1 MGWRSE
7 DYDSYK
13 WVQALK
19 GEQLNK
25 YALVPVKGNYRRLS
39 NQNLPDAIQWFA
51 ELVADYLQQKQ
62 VTGPILAIPV
72 PSSNCVASSRVRPH
86 TRKLAKAV
94 CDTLKDG
101 SKVLD
106 CLRWKKNLGSA
117 SEEGGPR
124 ETEILYGN
132 LMILGDQLKDLD
144 ESTNVLLLD
153 DVTTSGGHLK
163 ACAAKLKKAGVSVE
177 LCVCGGKTVYD
188 QNQRAFSLYEY
199 TLDEHKP

>member
-94 CDTLKDG
+94 CDTLKD
-101 SKVLD
+101 V
-106 CLRWKKNLGSA
+106 
-117 SEEGGPR
+117 
-124 ETEILYGN
+124 
-132 LMILGDQLKDLD
+132 D

-163 ACAAKLKKAGVSVE
+163 ACAAKLKKAGVS
-177 LCVCGGKTVYD
+177 G
-188 QNQRAFSLYEY
+188 
-199 TLDEHKP
+199 